1 MLQEQTFDTGAV
13 SINYVADQAS
23 GPPLVLLHGVTGRW
37 QGWLSVMP
45 DLALR
50 WRLFALDLRG
60 HGRSGRAPGA
70 YRINDYADD
79 VIAFLRG
86 PVAAPVMLVGH
97 SLGAIISIAVAARA
111 PELVRAVVLE
121 DPPLAGFRHE
131 RLRDR
136 PEYARFSA
144 SRDLAASDKTV
155 EEIAATLATL
165 QPDADAA
172 ALRARAFSLHRL
184 DPEVLTFV
192 VEDRAKES
200 FDLDALLRQITC
212 PVLLLQGNPALGGAL
227 LDADAQRAA
236 GQLAHCTHVYLPNV
250 GHGIHAADGQ
260 PRVFSRLVHDFLE
273 SL

>member
-1 MLQEQTFDTGAV
+1 MLQEQTFDSGAV

-23 GPPLVLLHGVTGRW
+23 GPPLVLLHGVTSRW

-50 WRLFALDLRG
+50 WRLLALDLRG
-60 HGRSGRAPGA
+60 HGRSGHAAGA
-70 YRINDYADD
+70 YRIMDYADD
-79 VIAFLRG
+79 VIAFLRKQTG
-86 PVAAPVMLVGH
+86 ESAVLVGH

-136 PEYARFSA
+136 PEYARFIA
-144 SRDLAASDKTV
+144 SRDLAASGKTV
-155 EEIAATLATL
+155 EEIAAALAPF
-165 QPDADAA
+165 QPGADAA
-172 ALRARAFSLHRL
+172 ALRARAFSLHQL

-192 VEDRAKES
+192 VEDRAKEGY
-200 FDLDALLRQITC
+200 DLDVLLRQIAC
-212 PVLLLQGNPALGGAL
+212 PVLLLQGNPAHGGAL
-227 LDADAQRAA
+227 IDADAQRAA
-236 GQLAHCTHVYLPNV
+236 GQLAHGTHVYLPNV

-260 PRVFSRLVHDFLE
+260 PLAFARLVHDFLE